1 VKELTEPLEVK
12 MGGREDGK
20 LAGTT
25 GNAQGLSTGVTGAT
39 GSAGGEP
46 TRATWSIWNRQK
58 NCALWVRGASG
69 GNKTSAVWGKSC
81 GLTSGKEEHERATDK
96 EEINELET

>member
-1 VKELTEPLEVK
+1 
-12 MGGREDGK
+12 MGGRGK

-25 GNAQGLSTGVTGAT
+25 GNARGLSTGVTGAA

-69 GNKTSAVWGKSC
+69 GNKTSVWGKSC
-81 GLTSGKEEHERATDK
+81 GLTSGKEEDERAMDK